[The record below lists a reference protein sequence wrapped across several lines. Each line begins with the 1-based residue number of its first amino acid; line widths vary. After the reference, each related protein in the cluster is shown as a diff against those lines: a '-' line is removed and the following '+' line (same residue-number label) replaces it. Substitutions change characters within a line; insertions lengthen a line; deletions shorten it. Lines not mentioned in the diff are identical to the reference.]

1 MKLFRMSAL
10 MLALLFA
17 ICSIPAHAQ
26 QEVDPDHFDHPG
38 TTSTLTPGPA
48 RQSFHSAVAAHGRA
62 NTKLARAQSNKTPH
76 QQYVRLSQGRRDIL
90 GR

>member
-1 MKLFRMSAL
+1 MKLLRMSAL
-10 MLALLFA
+10 MLAVLFS

-38 TTSTLTPGPA
+38 TTSTLTPGSA
-48 RQSFHSAVAAHGRA
+48 RQSFHRAAAAHGRA
-62 NTKLARAQSNKTPH
+62 NTKLARAHSNKAH
-76 QQYVRLSQGRRDIL
+76 DRQYVRLTL

>member
-1 MKLFRMSAL
+1 MKLLRMSAL
-10 MLALLFA
+10 MLALLFS
-17 ICSIPAHAQ
+17 ICSIPVHAQ

-38 TTSTLTPGPA
+38 TTSTLTPGSA

-62 NTKLARAQSNKTPH
+62 NPKLAPAHSNKIHH
-76 QQYVRLSQGRRDIL
+76 QQYVRLTQGRRGIL